1 MMGVKN
7 TTQIDENNK
16 TSSTGLFNY
25 IGDVKEEIGRIAWTP
40 QDELQVYTKAVV
52 GTTFVLGI
60 GLYFMDLIVQ
70 GTLAGL
76 SAIVRL
82 ISG

>member
-1 MMGVKN
+1 MGVKN
-7 TTQIDENNK
+7 QTQSEESKKSMAKSMFD
-16 TSSTGLFNY
+16 F
-25 IGDVKEEIGRIAWTP
+25 IGDVKEEIGKIAWTP
-40 QDELQVYTKAVV
+40 QDELKVYTKAVV

-60 GLYFMDLIVQ
+60 AIYCMDLIIQ

-76 SAIVRL
+76 HFIVRF